1 MRGNI
6 CCHCEL
12 TNKVAR
18 RVVIGRIRQSAWT
31 SRRSFHSNWEA
42 SVNDICKCDF
52 LTPQYIILLLGQ
64 TSPPTQCEHHLKMV
78 PYFLSLSLPS
88 HEPALRSSCR
98 CLVFRSH
105 LIPIAV
111 SSLCL
116 LNCQTKSP
124 SRRFLAPQ
132 EMHVCRAKIS
142 NLCNRAP
149 PPSAA
154 VASLLRSASCSP
166 ASVVRPSVRVRAS
179 PFKFPP
185 LLFPPAPAW
194 SVVASRGRKAR
205 EGRPDTFFCRK
216 RMSITGKI
224 GIGLALA
231 WHYFVPALHVV
242 ALNRIVLELH

>member
-1 MRGNI
+1 MFKQ
-6 CCHCEL
+6 L
-12 TNKVAR
+12 
-18 RVVIGRIRQSAWT
+18 
-31 SRRSFHSNWEA
+31 A
-42 SVNDICKCDF
+42 STLFC
-52 LTPQYIILLLGQ
+52 LWGQ
-64 TSPPTQCEHHLKMV
+64 PTSPLQRERHSWNV
-78 PYFLSLSLPS
+78 PYFLSLPS
-88 HEPALRSSCR
+88 HEPALRSCS

-105 LIPIAV
+105 LIPAAV
-111 SSLCL
+111 PSLCLSL

-132 EMHVCRAKIS
+132 EMHVYRAKIS

-166 ASVVRPSVRVRAS
+166 ASVVRPSVRVRGS

-224 GIGLALA
+224 AG
-231 WHYFVPALHVV
+231 
-242 ALNRIVLELH
+242 